1 MSMLTPRGDRPPSGR
16 SAGGGAA
23 ARVIG
28 LVVTVVL
35 LAAVGFGAW
44 WFLVKPAPP
53 KDTGSPCPTP
63 SVVTPQAVAAPAPRA
78 VRVNVY
84 NSTTRSGLAARV
96 AALLRARGFVV
107 VKVANDPLRRHVTGV
122 AELRHSDRG
131 VAPARTVAAH
141 VGAVVDVPDSRK
153 DATVDVVVGSGF
165 VALRTPAQAAAALK
179 TTPKPVTPS
188 PGASC

>member
-16 SAGGGAA
+16 SSGGATG
-23 ARVIG
+23 RVVG
-28 LVVTVVL
+28 LVVTLVL
-35 LAAVGFGAW
+35 LAVVGFGAW
-44 WFLVKPAPP
+44 WFLVKPPP
-53 KDTGSPCPTP
+53 AKDTGSPCPTP
-63 SVVTPQAVAAPAPRA
+63 SVVTPKAVAAPAPRA

-107 VKVANDPLRRHVTGV
+107 VKVANDPLHRHVTGV

-131 VAPARTVAAH
+131 AAPARTVAAH
-141 VGAVVDVPDSRK
+141 VGAVVDVPDTRK

-165 VALRTPAQAAAALK
+165 VALRTPAQAAVALK
-179 TTPKPVTPS
+179 ATPKPVTPS
-188 PGASC
+188 PEASC